1 MDWFLLGFKR
11 YLEFNGRSRRKEF
24 WMFYLFNV
32 ITSITLSLIDVS
44 FSLQVNGINF
54 LSTLLVIIT
63 VIPWLALSVRRL
75 HDINKSGL
83 FLLLYFLP
91 VIGWIWLFILLIK
104 NGDIGPNKYGS
115 DPKNQ
120 VSELDDIGVVRE

>member
-83 FLLLYFLP
+83 FLLLYFVP

-104 NGDIGPNKYGS
+104 KSTLHLRVLLRICFLKV
-115 DPKNQ
+115 KK
-120 VSELDDIGVVRE
+120 LF